1 MKVSRFKMQAEESKR
16 KEFSDFENAEVQKQ
30 KKLRVA
36 YNSMNRMFKD
46 FKEKRKEH
54 WYNMS
59 NRKADDSQRIEEQK
73 VDMMERRERSQRA
86 VQAYMDQKAH
96 KNMLNSELA
105 KLKAQDMSKV
115 HTRAKRLE
123 TRKKDEIISKERA
136 NKELVKKMRDQE
148 NLLVQMRYQNKVKHN
163 VDK

>member
-1 MKVSRFKMQAEESKR
+1 
-16 KEFSDFENAEVQKQ
+16 
-30 KKLRVA
+30 
-36 YNSMNRMFKD
+36 MNRMFKD

-59 NRKADDSQRIEEQK
+59 NRKADGSQRIEEQK
-73 VDMMERRERSQRA
+73 IDMMERRERSQRA

-105 KLKAQDMSKV
+105 KLKAQDMQKV

-123 TRKKDEIISKERA
+123 TRKKGEIINKELQ

-148 NLLVQMRYQNKVKHN
+148 NQLIQLRYQNKVKHN
-163 VDK
+163 VDKQLFSNSMDVWAISGYQRLPKAQGNLL